1 MGNNPRQ
8 GRDEASAPEISSS
21 KEDRC
26 PKADPRAKD
35 LLKWGRVLG
44 ERASGGG
51 AGLRLNEGWPTQR
64 ASATKPRGKGLVADL
79 ADPKTDSLEPLKR
92 EVTIKVPAK
101 MAVAVPFHGIEG
113 PPLPAREGAVVWT

>member
-1 MGNNPRQ
+1 MGIDPRQ
-8 GRDEASAPEISSS
+8 GRVEASAPKISSS
-21 KEDRC
+21 KEDRR

-35 LLKWGRVLG
+35 LLKWRHVLG

-64 ASATKPRGKGLVADL
+64 ASATKPRGKDPVADL
-79 ADPKTDSLEPLKR
+79 ADPKTNSQEPLKR

-113 PPLPAREGAVVWT
+113 PPPPAGERALVWT